1 MVLAMDLALTMKLPA
16 LCHFPICSKQCRR
29 LYHGDDTAV
38 FLPNNFLSSF
48 VAECVVYSY
57 DELIRDRQS
66 CFEEEKRVRRY
77 MFSNFFSKQ
86 NLSFATLFS
95 FFLFLCYWY
104 MWIIFLRRCFTPS
117 GPHAS
122 TSSTWE
128 EAPWGSNRPGTED
141 LQHHGPCANTKK
153 KHERTQQVNRL
164 TDKLQ
169 LGKWWKYKELVRK
182 HPQSQTRCQ
191 ESDWWNSLQW
201 LEELG
206 DRAEE
211 AEVGKHVF
219 NCDIFS

>member
-16 LCHFPICSKQCRR
+16 LRHFPICSKQCRR

-95 FFLFLCYWY
+95 FFLFLCLL
-104 MWIIFLRRCFTPS
+104 IHVNFLPQEMFHPLRAPRKYQQYLGGGTLRLKQTRYRRPTTPW
-117 GPHAS
+117 
-122 TSSTWE
+122 TM
-128 EAPWGSNRPGTED
+128 
-141 LQHHGPCANTKK
+141 CKYKK

-164 TDKLQ
+164 TDIKLQ
-169 LGKWWKYKELVRK
+169 LGK
-182 HPQSQTRCQ
+182 
-191 ESDWWNSLQW
+191 
-201 LEELG
+201 
-206 DRAEE
+206 
-211 AEVGKHVF
+211 
-219 NCDIFS
+219 